1 MKVLK
6 QLFDNNIRWA
16 EARKQQNPGFFQELS
31 EQQSPKYLW
40 IGCSDS
46 RVPANE
52 IVGLDP
58 GELFVH
64 RNVGNIVLHTDLNC
78 LSVLQY
84 AIDILKVEHIIICG
98 HYGCGGIQAAMCK
111 RQLGLI
117 DNWLRGIKDI
127 YSKNQEELEAIAD
140 DKQRMDRLCELNIAE
155 QVFNVCHTTIV
166 QAAWQRGQPLAIHG
180 WIYRIQDG
188 LLHDLG
194 LCVTAMEQI
203 EMIYHIKCRK

>member
-16 EARKQQNPGFFQELS
+16 EARKQQNPDFFQKLS

-64 RNVGNIVLHTDLNC
+64 RNVGNIVPHTDLNS

-98 HYGCGGIQAAMCK
+98 HYGCGGIQAAMSK

-117 DNWLRGIKDI
+117 DNWLCGVKDI
-127 YSKNQEELEAIAD
+127 YSKNQKELDAISD
-140 DKQRMDRLCELNIAE
+140 DKQRVDRLCELNIAE

>member
-16 EARKQQNPGFFQELS
+16 EARKQQNPDFFQKLS

-64 RNVGNIVLHTDLNC
+64 RNVGNIVPHTDLNS

-127 YSKNQEELEAIAD
+127 YSKNQEELEAISD
-140 DKQRMDRLCELNIAE
+140 DKQRMDKLCELNIAE

>member
-16 EARKQQNPGFFQELS
+16 AARKQQNPDFFQKLS

-64 RNVGNIVLHTDLNC
+64 RNVGNIVPHTDLNS

-127 YSKNQEELEAIAD
+127 YSKNQEELEAISD
-140 DKQRMDRLCELNIAE
+140 DKQRMDKLCELNIAE

>member
-16 EARKQQNPGFFQELS
+16 EVRNQQDPHFFQKLS
-31 EQQSPKYLW
+31 EQHSPKYLW

-111 RQLGLI
+111 HQLGLI
-117 DNWLRGIKDI
+117 DNWLRGVKDI
-127 YSKNQEELEAIAD
+127 YRKNQAQLDAIPD
-140 DKQRMDRLCELNIAE
+140 DKQRMDMLCEMNIAE
-155 QVFNVCHTTIV
+155 QVYNVSHTTIV
-166 QAAWQRGQPLAIHG
+166 QAAWQRGQSLAIHG
-180 WIYRIQDG
+180 WVYRIQDG
-188 LLHDLG
+188 RLHDLD

-203 EMIYHIKCRK
+203 ESIYRIKCHK

>member
-6 QLFDNNIRWA
+6 QLFDNNICWA
-16 EARKQQNPGFFQELS
+16 EARKQQDPHFFQKLS

-111 RQLGLI
+111 HQLGLI
-117 DNWLRGIKDI
+117 DNWLRGVKDL
-127 YSKNQEELEAIAD
+127 YRKNQEQLDAIPD
-140 DKQRMDRLCELNIAE
+140 DKQRMDMLCELNIAA
-155 QVFNVCHTTIV
+155 QVYNVCHTTIV
-166 QAAWQRGQPLAIHG
+166 QAAWQRGQPLAVHG

-188 LLHDLG
+188 LLHDLD

-203 EMIYHIKCRK
+203 ETIYHIKCHK